1 MPDGTSRF
9 TCKGKTIHHFL
20 GTSTFSEYT
29 VVHESAVAKIDSA
42 APLDKVCLIGCGFST
57 GYGAA
62 LRTAKV
68 NIVVGVSDI
77 LWGLFKIVGSVQD
90 CVACKWIVSMAA
102 RKYRLCL
109 VQCGKKILVL
119 CLLQILS
126 LGYSEVFSSKS
137 SKITYYHL

>member
-62 LRTAKV
+62 LQTAKV

-77 LWGLFKIVGSVQD
+77 LWGLFKIVWPASGSSAWQPGSIDSV
-90 CVACKWIVSMAA
+90 
-102 RKYRLCL
+102 
-109 VQCGKKILVL
+109 
-119 CLLQILS
+119 
-126 LGYSEVFSSKS
+126 
-137 SKITYYHL
+137 